1 MSDRPIA
8 APGSAAPRVGQ
19 PRIGQPRIGLALGGG
34 GARGIAHVMVLEVLD
49 ELGIRPSII
58 AGTSIGALIGS
69 AYAAG
74 MSGARIR
81 AHLVETLG
89 DRFYLIRQ
97 IFGARTQPIQRL
109 LNVLPMRSA
118 LLEPI
123 ALLDLVLPSG
133 LPGDLADLEI
143 PFRAIATDVRAQEAV
158 AFETGDLKQRV
169 AASIAIPMLFAPVA
183 IDGQIYADGG
193 LVNPLP
199 LDALAGHADITI
211 GIDVTGTRDEADVAD
226 DQPSV
231 TAMLLHSVT
240 IFQKTIIRAHLKSA
254 PPDVYLD
261 LDVGRFGALQFNR
274 VKEILQAAEPA
285 KDVFRKHLERVLGA
299 PTLPTE

>member
-1 MSDRPIA
+1 MSPPTDRDPTRPSTSLS
-8 APGSAAPRVGQ
+8 AP
-19 PRIGQPRIGLALGGG
+19 PRIGLALGGG
-34 GARGIAHVMVLEVLD
+34 GARGIAHVIVLEVLD
-49 ELGIRPSII
+49 EMGIRPSVI
-58 AGTSIGALIGS
+58 AGTSIGALVGS

-81 AHLVETLG
+81 AHLIETLG

-97 IFGARTQPIQRL
+97 IFGARSQPFQRL

-118 LLEPI
+118 LLDPI
-123 ALLDLVLPSG
+123 ALLDLVLPTG
-133 LPGDLADLEI
+133 MPGDIADLEI
-143 PFRAIATDVRAQEAV
+143 PFRAVATDMRTQEAMV
-158 AFETGDLKQRV
+158 FESGSLKQRV
-169 AASIAIPMLFAPVA
+169 AASIAIPMLFAPVTL
-183 IDGQIYADGG
+183 DGAIYADGG

-199 LDALAGHADITI
+199 LDVITRESDITI
-211 GIDVTGTRDEADVAD
+211 GVDVTGRRDDRQLA

-231 TAMLLHSVT
+231 TAMLVHSVT

-261 LDVGRFGALQFNR
+261 LDVGQFGALQFNR
-274 VKEILQAAEPA
+274 VNEILEASEPA
-285 KDVFRKHLERVLGA
+285 KAVFRRQLERVLSV

>member
-1 MSDRPIA
+1 MSDKPIA
-8 APGSAAPRVGQ
+8 VPGSEVPRS
-19 PRIGQPRIGLALGGG
+19 GQPRIGLALGGG

-49 ELGIRPSII
+49 EMGIRPSII

-81 AHLVETLG
+81 AHLIETLG

-97 IFGARTQPIQRL
+97 IFGARTQPVQRL

-118 LLEPI
+118 LLEPT

-158 AFETGDLKQRV
+158 AFDAGDLKQRV

-199 LDALAGHADITI
+199 LDALNGHADITI
-211 GIDVTGTRDEADVAD
+211 GIDVTGTRDEADLT

-231 TAMLLHSVT
+231 TAMLLHCVT

-261 LDVGRFGALQFNR
+261 LDVGGFGALQFNR
-274 VKEILQAAEPA
+274 VTEILQAAEPA
-285 KDVFRKHLERVLGA
+285 KDVFRRHLERVLSA
-299 PTLPTE
+299 PTLPTD